1 MKRGLL
7 AFIAVSLV
15 AVAVLVWAFPAPMLA
30 PGPLLAAHSRVA
42 GLADDCFACHS
53 PFRGADEGR
62 CTTCHAIAEIGL
74 RSVAGATMRQG
85 TPLPPFHQALDHPAA
100 TLVPVHS
107 HGFDHGMLASTLG
120 ADCAGCH
127 KAPKDVIH
135 PDPKAICSACH
146 NQTDWAAATIEHSR
160 FFALTGPHDAACTT
174 CHTGVDFTRFT
185 CFGCHEHQ
193 QANLIAEHLEE
204 GIRNIDNCVACH
216 RGAHGATS
224 KDSEDD

>member
-85 TPLPPFHQALDHPAA
+85 TPLPPFHQALASTDCMGCHTDHPAA

-160 FFALTGPHDAACTT
+160 FFALTGRVHDLSHRRRFHPFHLLWLPRTS
-174 CHTGVDFTRFT
+174 TGQPDRRAPRRR
-185 CFGCHEHQ
+185 HPQ
-193 QANLIAEHLEE
+193 
-204 GIRNIDNCVACH
+204 H
-216 RGAHGATS
+216 RQLCS
-224 KDSEDD
+224 LP